1 MRYYRESFFRDLLGR
16 MPLNEQRRTF
26 SASSYAT
33 FDVFLSYNINDKD
46 VVRGIYYMLTRMNLK
61 VYVDFIVDPQ
71 LNRSEVT
78 KQTAECIQNRLKC
91 SKSLI
96 YAQSSN
102 AAMSKW
108 MPWELGVV
116 DGNTAKC
123 FIMPVQKGYETI
135 GDRQE
140 YLLLY
145 PVIGIN
151 SLGELRVYDSE
162 TAALGRTIADCLR

>member
-1 MRYYRESFFRDLLGR
+1 MRYYREGYFKELVAG
-16 MPLNEQRRTF
+16 MPLNEQQRTF
-26 SASSYAT
+26 SASSYET
-33 FDVFLSYNINDKD
+33 FDVFLSYNINDKI
-46 VVRGIYYMLTRMNLK
+46 VVRGIYYMLAKMGYK

-71 LNRSEVT
+71 MSRSNVT
-78 KQTAECIQNRLKC
+78 KDTATCIQNRLKH

-116 DGNTAKC
+116 DGKTNKC
-123 FIMPVQKGYETI
+123 FIMPVQKGYENI
-135 GDRQE
+135 MARQE

-145 PVIGIN
+145 PVIGVDA
-151 SLGELRVYDSE
+151 LDRLTVYDSE
-162 TAALGRTIADCLR
+162 YSLSGRPLAEC

>member
-1 MRYYRESFFRDLLGR
+1 MRYYKEDYFKEIEAGMPRMFSAGSCESFE
-16 MPLNEQRRTF
+16 P
-26 SASSYAT
+26 
-33 FDVFLSYNINDKD
+33 FDVFLSYNSNDKT
-46 VVRGIYYMLTRMNLK
+46 VVRGIYYMLTSMGYK

-71 LNRSEVT
+71 MNRSNVT
-78 KQTAECIQNRLKC
+78 ARTAMCIQNRLKH

-116 DGNTAKC
+116 DGNTDKC
-123 FIMPVQKGYETI
+123 FIMPVQKENEI
-135 GDRQE
+135 ICARQE

-145 PVIGIN
+145 PVIGKD
-151 SLGELRVYDSE
+151 SLGRLTVYNSE
-162 TAALGRTIADCLR
+162 NSPSGRTLAECLR